1 MELCRIGEA
10 FHGELVAHGRAAG
23 VLADGFSARDFHAM
37 AVDTALALEHGGR
50 PSRADYDRRAAF
62 VLSGICRS
70 A

>member
-1 MELCRIGEA
+1 
-10 FHGELVAHGRAAG
+10 
-23 VLADGFSARDFHAM
+23 M